1 MKDELKA
8 FEKILDLI
16 DQVMTKMGSM
26 HLSPH
31 DFGTSVPLYRAEIH
45 TIRAIGENTGI
56 NVTKL
61 AEDMG
66 VTKGAVSQTITKL
79 VRKGL
84 VRKTFA
90 EHDAKEIHLE
100 LTEPGW
106 IGFHNHQQ
114 FHMSM
119 FDTVREYFGDEL
131 EAKIEMFITVMKD
144 LNGILTKYE
153 EEEKKS

>member
-8 FEKILDLI
+8 FEKIMDLL
-16 DQVMTKMGSM
+16 DQVMAKMGAM

-31 DFGTSVPLYRAEIH
+31 DFGTSVLLYRAEIH

-56 NVTKL
+56 NVTRL

-84 VRKTFA
+84 VRRTFA
-90 EHDAKEIHLE
+90 EYDAKEVHLE

-114 FHMSM
+114 FHMKM

-131 EAKIEMFITVMKD
+131 ETKIEMFITVMKD